1 LNQLAALAL
10 AGSMIVAQPGCGS
23 SHASHGSHEVQARHG
38 TQAQTSQEPH
48 ASERSR
54 PTNQAAV
61 LTVWAGAEKLAST
74 AQFYEVVLG
83 LRRVGSS
90 TAPYILDADGTFI
103 AIMEGQLEPPR
114 DPARRWPMFALSVAD
129 LDQSVEQLR
138 AADVELPWGV
148 EEYGAP
154 NPSSRYVMFSDPAGN
169 LIELVQWL

>member
-1 LNQLAALAL
+1 LKQLAALAL
-10 AGSMIVAQPGCGS
+10 AGSVIVAQPGCGS
-23 SHASHGSHEVQARHG
+23 SHASHGPHDEQAQHG
-38 TQAQTSQEPH
+38 TQAGDSHSP
-48 ASERSR
+48 ERSR

-61 LTVWAGAEKLAST
+61 LTVWAGPEKLEST
-74 AQFYEVVLG
+74 VQFYEGVLG

-90 TAPYILDADGTFI
+90 TTPYILDADGTFI

-114 DPARRWPMFALSVAD
+114 DSVRRWPMFALSVAD
-129 LDQSVEQLR
+129 LDQAVEALR